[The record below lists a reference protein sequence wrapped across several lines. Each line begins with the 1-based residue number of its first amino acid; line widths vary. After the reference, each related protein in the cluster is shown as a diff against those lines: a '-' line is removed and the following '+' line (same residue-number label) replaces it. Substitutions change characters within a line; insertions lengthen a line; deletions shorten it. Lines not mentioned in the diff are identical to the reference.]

1 MSKLKFITNF
11 GLSLEGINYI
21 TRKVYFTSLDKLQS
35 KINKIP
41 TPDFLKLYL
50 YLSICDDMLKGK
62 YKKR

>member
-35 KINKIP
+35 KIP